1 MSTVTTTMSRLLLAH
16 IVSSTEERDPMCEF
30 GDYNY
35 VPTSARSCNRRGPVT
50 SVDGSSRSVVWF
62 PVHGTALMLAV
73 LRFLQLAGLE
83 TLALHNPAVC
93 RGSWVRLNPS
103 YQVPLPVL
111 PSAGT
116 GDTSS
121 SKYLFFQGWKRR
133 PTGHW
138 SSVAALGTRF
148 LL

>member
-1 MSTVTTTMSRLLLAH
+1 MSRLLLAH

-73 LRFLQLAGLE
+73 LQVIKYPSLCYLVQGRVIHHHQSIYFSEAGKGGQPGIGPQWQPWGHDFYFSLA
-83 TLALHNPAVC
+83 
-93 RGSWVRLNPS
+93 
-103 YQVPLPVL
+103 
-111 PSAGT
+111 
-116 GDTSS
+116 
-121 SKYLFFQGWKRR
+121 
-133 PTGHW
+133 
-138 SSVAALGTRF
+138 
-148 LL
+148 

>member
-35 VPTSARSCNRRGPVT
+35 VPTSARSRNRRGPVT

-73 LRFLQLAGLE
+73 LQVIKYPSLCYLVQGRVIHHHQSIYFFSRLE
-83 TLALHNPAVC
+83 KEANRALVLS
-93 RGSWVRLNPS
+93 GSL
-103 YQVPLPVL
+103 
-111 PSAGT
+111 
-116 GDTSS
+116 GDTISTLVS
-121 SKYLFFQGWKRR
+121 HDG
-133 PTGHW
+133 
-138 SSVAALGTRF
+138 RF
-148 LL
+148 RDTN